1 MSTKKNVLIPLSI
14 LAILVLGAC
23 VFGGVYLL
31 KSNSAS
37 TSAVTE
43 KTYVD
48 LGEIKVNLSDNTKKF
63 FKGNV
68 SVGYDK
74 NDKQTKKQ
82 LEKNKQLVVAKDA
95 ANFYFKSKS
104 YDFLNDSANIDKIK
118 DELISA
124 INANLQNAR
133 ITDVKFSNFIVQ

>member
-1 MSTKKNVLIPLSI
+1 MKKNLFIPLSI

-31 KSNSAS
+31 KSDSLR
-37 TSAVTE
+37 TSGVIE

-48 LGEIKVNLSDNTKKF
+48 LGEIKVNLSDNSKKF
-63 FKGNV
+63 FKGNI

-74 NDKQTKKQ
+74 NDKTTKKQ
-82 LEKNKQLVVAKDA
+82 LEKDKQLVVAKDA

-104 YDFLNDSANIDKIK
+104 YDFLNNSDNIDKIK
-118 DELISA
+118 DELITT
-124 INANLQNAR
+124 INSNLQNAK

>member
-1 MSTKKNVLIPLSI
+1 MKKNLFIPLSI

-31 KSNSAS
+31 KSDSLR
-37 TSAVTE
+37 TSGVME

-48 LGEIKVNLSDNTKKF
+48 LGEIKVNLSDNSKKF
-63 FKGNV
+63 FKGNI

-74 NDKQTKKQ
+74 NDKTTKKQ
-82 LEKNKQLVVAKDA
+82 LQKDKQLVVAKDA

-104 YDFLNDSANIDKIK
+104 YDFLNNSDNIDKIK
-118 DELISA
+118 DELITT
-124 INANLQNAR
+124 INSNLQNAK